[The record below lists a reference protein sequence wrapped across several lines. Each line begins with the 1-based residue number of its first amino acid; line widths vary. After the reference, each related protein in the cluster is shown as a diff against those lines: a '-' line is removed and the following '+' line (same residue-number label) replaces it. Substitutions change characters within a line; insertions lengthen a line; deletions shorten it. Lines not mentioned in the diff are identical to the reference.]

1 MGRRNGM
8 PHSRRR
14 QVESS
19 NGTLRVIQQAYQLA
33 MGHDQE
39 AGRIRVGK
47 DSGSLWK
54 EM

>member
-8 PHSRRR
+8 SHSRRL
-14 QVESS
+14 VESS

-39 AGRIRVGK
+39 AGRRR
-47 DSGSLWK
+47 GSEARGRLWK